1 MVCISRPVTISL
13 FRSSRPDHEQALA
26 GCEPFCAFE
35 AAFGK
40 AWCGRANRVR
50 KAFAAVCADGSL
62 SHGIKGFAA
71 VCAFWK
77 ILTLSPIFQV
87 LLQFQGLILLFR
99 VFSPHWRLSAV
110 ARRFWALAAALL
122 VLWAAVHPVL
132 LNALAGER
140 VLLCTARG
148 MEWVAVAQAAQE
160 GQEAQEGQGVQKAP
174 EWAGSSSSGP
184 LKQAAPLICPWC
196 TFMQLLGAAPAAT
209 AALAAFSRAHLVR
222 VLAAFVC
229 PLWVEAAR
237 HLRALPGRGPP
248 PGARFPVF

>member
-1 MVCISRPVTISL
+1 MSRL
-13 FRSSRPDHEQALA
+13 WLA
-26 GCEPFCAFE
+26 GFELFCAFE
-35 AAFGK
+35 AAFGR
-40 AWCGRANRVR
+40 AWWCGRANRVR
-50 KAFAAVCADGSL
+50 KAFVAVCADGRLRTASKVL
-62 SHGIKGFAA
+62 RRFASCFSHSGNPY
-71 VCAFWK
+71 
-77 ILTLSPIFQV
+77 TLAHFQV
-87 LLQFQGLILLFR
+87 LLQFQGLILLFC

-122 VLWAAVHPVL
+122 MLWAAVHPVL

-160 GQEAQEGQGVQKAP
+160 GQETQEGQGAQGVQKAS

-184 LKQAAPLICPWC
+184 PKQAAPLICPWC

-248 PGARFPVF
+248 PGARFPVFD

>member
-1 MVCISRPVTISL
+1 M
-13 FRSSRPDHEQALA
+13 
-26 GCEPFCAFE
+26 
-35 AAFGK
+35 
-40 AWCGRANRVR
+40 
-50 KAFAAVCADGSL
+50 
-62 SHGIKGFAA
+62 
-71 VCAFWK
+71 
-77 ILTLSPIFQV
+77 
-87 LLQFQGLILLFR
+87 LFR

-160 GQEAQEGQGVQKAP
+160 GQETQEGQGAQGVQKAP
-174 EWAGSSSSGP
+174 EWAGGSSSGP

-229 PLWVEAAR
+229 PLRAEAAR

>member
-1 MVCISRPVTISL
+1 M
-13 FRSSRPDHEQALA
+13 
-26 GCEPFCAFE
+26 
-35 AAFGK
+35 
-40 AWCGRANRVR
+40 
-50 KAFAAVCADGSL
+50 
-62 SHGIKGFAA
+62 
-71 VCAFWK
+71 
-77 ILTLSPIFQV
+77 
-87 LLQFQGLILLFR
+87 
-99 VFSPHWRLSAV
+99 

-122 VLWAAVHPVL
+122 MLWAAVHPVL

-160 GQEAQEGQGVQKAP
+160 GQETQEGQGAQGVQKAS

-184 LKQAAPLICPWC
+184 PKQAAPLICPWC

>member
-1 MVCISRPVTISL
+1 MVASARHQRFCGGLRHVLRIL
-13 FRSSRPDHEQALA
+13 
-26 GCEPFCAFE
+26 EP
-35 AAFGK
+35 
-40 AWCGRANRVR
+40 
-50 KAFAAVCADGSL
+50 
-62 SHGIKGFAA
+62 
-71 VCAFWK
+71 
-77 ILTLSPIFQV
+77 LTLSPIFQV

-122 VLWAAVHPVL
+122 MLWAAVHPVF

-160 GQEAQEGQGVQKAP
+160 GQETQEGQGAQGVQKAP
-174 EWAGSSSSGP
+174 EWWAGSSSSGP
-184 LKQAAPLICPWC
+184 PKQAAPLICPWC

-229 PLWVEAAR
+229 PLRAEAAR